1 VTKVSD
7 QWSGVSKIEERKSM
21 TKKIFYIALCTMLFA
36 LCLSAEAQQ
45 PAPVRIGWI
54 SNDRGG
60 NSPMFDAFRDGM
72 RELGYVEG
80 RNVIIEPHWGE
91 GSNERLERLAVEL
104 VRSNPQVIVTQ
115 GGPAT
120 YPVVRAG
127 ATMPIVFGF
136 SGDPVEGKLVE
147 SFARPGRNLT
157 GVSLLS
163 LELVGKRMELLKEVI
178 PALKRVAILANPQHP
193 GEQGELHAS
202 KSAAKQLGLALEYFQ
217 LPVTAKLDD
226 TLPAVAKSRSGAI
239 VVFPDAYMMRLSER
253 IAEFAVKNRT
263 PAISGWASFADDG
276 NLMTYGPNLR
286 DSYKRLAY
294 YVDRILKGTKPAAL
308 PVELPMKIEL
318 VINLRAAKQLG
329 LTISQSVLY
338 RADRVIK

>member
-1 VTKVSD
+1 MRLNTSTWLLV
-7 QWSGVSKIEERKSM
+7 
-21 TKKIFYIALCTMLFA
+21 FMLLATFWV
-36 LCLSAEAQQ
+36 AEAQ
-45 PAPVRIGWI
+45 PAAPARIGWI

-104 VRSNPQVIVTQ
+104 VRSSPQVIVTQ

-120 YPVVRAG
+120 YPVVHAG

-226 TLPAVAKSRSGAI
+226 TLIAVAKSRSGAI

-294 YVDRILKGTKPAAL
+294 YVDRILNGTNPTAL

>member
-1 VTKVSD
+1 MTN
-7 QWSGVSKIEERKSM
+7 KI
-21 TKKIFYIALCTMLFA
+21 IFIALGTLLFA
-36 LCLSAEAQQ
+36 FSSAAEAQQ

-54 SNDRGG
+54 SADRGG
-60 NSPMFDAFRDGM
+60 DSPMFDAFRDGM
-72 RELGYVEG
+72 RELGYVDG

-91 GSNERLERLAVEL
+91 GSNERMARLAVEL
-104 VRSNPQVIVTQ
+104 VKSNPQIIVTQ

-163 LELVGKRMELLKEVI
+163 FELVGKRMELLREVL

-202 KSAAKQLGLALEYFQ
+202 QAAAKHLGLTLEYFQ
-217 LPVTAKLDD
+217 LPVTASLDE

-239 VVFPDAYMMRLSER
+239 VVFPDAYLMRMSQR
-253 IAEFAVKNRT
+253 IAEFAVRNRI

-276 NLMTYGPNLR
+276 NLMTYGPNLY

-294 YVDRILKGTKPAAL
+294 YVDRIIKGTKPADL
-308 PVELPMKIEL
+308 PVELPMKIEF
-318 VINLRAAKQLG
+318 VINLKAAKQLG

-338 RADRVIK
+338 RADKVIK

>member
-1 VTKVSD
+1 MNKNLPNHFLVSSFD
-7 QWSGVSKIEERKSM
+7 NLKSKLQNQKWGR
-21 TKKIFYIALCTMLFA
+21 IFAIAAAFA
-36 LCLSAEAQQ
+36 MFAAAAQAQQ

-91 GSNERLERLAVEL
+91 GSNERLDRLAVEL
-104 VRSNPQVIVTQ
+104 VNSKPRMIVTQ

-136 SGDPVEGKLVE
+136 SGDPVEGNLVE

-178 PALKRVAILANPQHP
+178 PGLKRVAILANPQHP

-202 KSAAKQLGLALEYFQ
+202 NPRPSSSASQWNIFN
-217 LPVTAKLDD
+217 
-226 TLPAVAKSRSGAI
+226 
-239 VVFPDAYMMRLSER
+239 FPSQ
-253 IAEFAVKNRT
+253 
-263 PAISGWASFADDG
+263 P
-276 NLMTYGPNLR
+276 NLMTRSPRWRNLVAELSLFSPSLPDANER
-286 DSYKRLAY
+286 T
-294 YVDRILKGTKPAAL
+294 DR
-308 PVELPMKIEL
+308 
-318 VINLRAAKQLG
+318 
-329 LTISQSVLY
+329 
-338 RADRVIK
+338 